1 VAGSG
6 RGAAPAAVRSVG
18 GVEDQAPLVGRARR
32 GDARDFQTP
41 QLDHGPTLRPQGGDV
56 VRRVASL
63 GQLQEKPERYRAGPQ
78 PSFKLLAEEVRA
90 ALAGFVRGKKGL
102 ACLRHKATAAESART
117 SGEAEGV
124 LGMVDRP
131 QTATGR
137 SRRGRSGERPGPVA
151 LN

>member
-1 VAGSG
+1 M
-6 RGAAPAAVRSVG
+6 PSVLFG
-18 GVEDQAPLVGRARR
+18 GLEDQAPLVGRARR

-56 VRRVASL
+56 VRRVASV
-63 GQLQEKPERYRAGPQ
+63 GQLQEKPERHRAGPR

-117 SGEAEGV
+117 IRGGEAEGV
-124 LGMVDRP
+124 LGMVDRL

-137 SRRGRSGERPGPVA
+137 SRRGRSGERPGRVA